1 MCFAAPSYSTA
12 TICPKMASKN
22 ALAPS
27 KLKFKKNSRVG
38 YVCIEESFD
47 TIFNMGYGL
56 GKWAMDMRVK
66 IESLGSQAFA
76 FLVVLKLQ
84 VPLGTPVI
92 TVVS

>member
-1 MCFAAPSYSTA
+1 M
-12 TICPKMASKN
+12 
-22 ALAPS
+22 
-27 KLKFKKNSRVG
+27 
-38 YVCIEESFD
+38 CIEESFD